1 MWVLTAIGIW
11 GRASL
16 QRAVKVPTFRRNIL
30 LSFSGLLSLIQ
41 VDADVIGN
49 LDVFMCAPCVGVAF
63 FRRT

>member
-49 LDVFMCAPCVGVAF
+49 LDVFMCAP
-63 FRRT
+63 